1 MTEKIRALSVISGGL
16 DSILATRIVMDQGVD
31 VTAIHFVTPFFG
43 SQPGAPVDAF
53 SQRMAERYGIRAIS
67 VDVAESYVKML
78 ASPHYGYGKNFN
90 PCVDCKILL
99 FSTARAMMDEYG
111 AGFIVT
117 GEVVGQRPM
126 SQRRDTLRVIE
137 RDSSTTGLLLRPL
150 SAKLLKP
157 TVPELKGWVE
167 REDLFG
173 FSGRSRKPQMELAS
187 RLGITGY
194 PAPAGGCCLTDPI
207 QSRRIRRLYTMK
219 EYPEARELTLIQTGR
234 PFHLGGDAILTVGR
248 NEEENE
254 RIEGL
259 ARNGDLFVKI
269 VDLPGPLGIIIGN
282 PTDEE
287 VSRAMAVVAYYSK
300 GRDLP
305 RLSIGVGG
313 RANPL
318 QTVRDVIPADGK
330 AVEDMKF

>member
-31 VTAIHFVTPFFG
+31 VTAVHFVSPFFG
-43 SQPGAPVDAF
+43 SEPGGQRDAF

-67 VDVAESYVKML
+67 IDVAESYIEML
-78 ASPHYGYGKNFN
+78 ASPRYGYGKNFN

-99 FSTARAMMDEYG
+99 FSTARTMMEEFG

-157 TVPELKGWVE
+157 TVPELEGWVR
-167 REDLFG
+167 REDLFA
-173 FSGRSRKPQMELAS
+173 FSGRSRKPQIELAS

-207 QSRRIRRLYTMK
+207 QSRRIRRLYAMK
-219 EYPEARELTLIQTGR
+219 GRPEPREMKLIQLGR

-254 RIEGL
+254 RIDGL
-259 ARNGDLFVKI
+259 AVNGDLFVKI
-269 VDLPGPLGIIIGN
+269 VDIPGPLGVIIGD

-305 RLSIGVGG
+305 RVSVGVGG
-313 RANPL
+313 RANPF

-330 AVEDMKF
+330 SVEDMKF